1 MPVSVAR
8 LRTWF
13 AVLAIALALVV
24 SAIYVIRRYQA
35 RILQHIVTQKLGVEI
50 QQTTEGFSLSK
61 SEGGRTLFKISAKKA
76 TQYKDTGKA
85 RLGDV
90 NIIVYGRDAS
100 RFDQIYGADF
110 EYDPKTGNVVAH
122 GEVDFDLEANTQ
134 GPNRP
139 DQAAPSEL
147 KNPIHL
153 KTSGLIF
160 NQKTGMAQTDQEIE
174 FQVPEA
180 NGTARGVLYDS
191 HTNRLT
197 LNSDIHITTVG
208 PVVRTLVARHG
219 TVTKEPREAV
229 LESVKVTQ
237 PGSTITS
244 DRVKVLFKSDNNI
257 REILAD
263 GNVQATN
270 NGANSYD
277 VQSDKGDLQFGSS
290 NDLQL
295 AVLSQ
300 NARFHSSGERPM
312 HGSAE
317 QILVHFGPDTQPK
330 TIRLADNAH
339 VIQDPASSG
348 PPGQQQRTEIVADVL
363 DVDVHDG
370 KTPSKANTSGAAH
383 VNIDQPANGNQP
395 ATATVIQAGRFF
407 ADFNQDGHIEHIVAQ
422 PNTRVIS
429 TAAGQPEKVSA
440 SDKLEVFY
448 NAVGDL
454 ASLEQEGHFTYQ
466 EHLAQGGERTA
477 TARLAHYTPGDE
489 TLHLTGSPRI
499 TEAGMSM
506 TANLIHINRRTGEAI
521 AEGDV
526 KSTYSDLKAQPNG
539 AMLASSDPIHVT
551 AKKMVAHQDSGVALY
566 SGGSRLWQ
574 GANIV
579 EAPTIEFNRDNR
591 SLVAQGS
598 PQASKPVS
606 SVFVQK
612 DQSGKITPV
621 NVNARKLTYVDA
633 DRRARYEGGVTART
647 ADGFLSAD
655 HVDIYLKQSGTAAST
670 PQPTPSQLDRIIS
683 TGNVVLTQPGRR
695 GTGEQ
700 LTYFQ
705 DDGRFV
711 LTGGSPSV
719 SDVEHGTVRGT
730 SLTFFSK
737 DDRVLVEGSNAAP
750 TVTHT
755 RVTK

>member
-1 MPVSVAR
+1 MSLSIAR

-13 AVLAIALALVV
+13 AVLAVALLLVV
-24 SAIYVIRRYQA
+24 SGFYLVRRYQF
-35 RILQHIVTQKLGVEI
+35 RIMQHMVAKKLGVEI
-50 QQTTEGFSLSK
+50 QQSTEGFSLSK

-85 RLGDV
+85 LLEDV

-100 RFDQIYGADF
+100 RFDQIYGSDF
-110 EYDPKTGNVVAH
+110 EYDAKTGNVVAK

-153 KTSGLIF
+153 KTSGLVF
-160 NQKTGMAQTDQEIE
+160 NQKTGLAQTDQQIE
-174 FQVPEA
+174 FHVPEA

-197 LNSDIHITTVG
+197 LNSDIHITTIG
-208 PVVRTLVARHG
+208 PVPRTLVARHG
-219 TVTKEPREAV
+219 VVTKEPREAV
-229 LESVKVTQ
+229 LESVRVTQ
-237 PGSTITS
+237 PDSTIVS
-244 DRVKVLFKSDNNI
+244 DVVTILFRPDNNI
-257 REILAD
+257 SQILAN
-263 GNVQATN
+263 GHVQAASH
-270 NGANSYD
+270 GASSYE
-277 VQSDKGDLQFGSS
+277 VQAAKGDLQFGAS

-295 AVLSQ
+295 AVLSEGS
-300 NARFHSSGERPM
+300 RFRSSGERPM
-312 HGSAE
+312 HGFADR
-317 QILVHFGPDTQPK
+317 IFVHFGPDTQPR

-339 VIQDPASSG
+339 VIQDPAASG
-348 PPGQQQRTEIVADVL
+348 PASQQQRTEIVADVL
-363 DVDVHDG
+363 DVDVRDG

-383 VNIDQPANGNQP
+383 VVIDQPANGSQSV
-395 ATATVIQAGRFF
+395 TSTVVNAGRFF
-407 ADFNQDGHIEHIVAQ
+407 ADFNQGGHIQHILALPDAKVVS
-422 PNTRVIS
+422 R
-429 TAAGQPEKVSA
+429 AAGQDDKVST

-448 NAVGDL
+448 NAEGN
-454 ASLEQEGHFTYQ
+454 LESVVQEGNFTYR
-466 EHLAQGGERTA
+466 EKLAKGGERTA
-477 TARLAHYTPGDE
+477 NSRIAHYTPADE

-506 TANLIHINRRTGEAI
+506 TANVIHINRHTGEAV

-526 KSTYSDLKAQPNG
+526 KSTYSDLKAQPSG

-551 AKKMVAHQDSGVALY
+551 AKKMVAHEDSGIALY
-566 SGGSRLWQ
+566 TGGSRLWQ

-579 EAPTIEFNRDNR
+579 QAPTIEFNRDNR

-598 PQASKPVS
+598 PQAASPVS

-612 DQSGKITPV
+612 DKDGKVTPV
-621 NVNARKLTYVDA
+621 NVHARKLTYVDA
-633 DRRARYEGGVTART
+633 ERRARYEGGVTART
-647 ADGFLSAD
+647 ADGVLTAD
-655 HVDIYLKQSGTAAST
+655 HLDIYLKQSGTATA
-670 PQPTPSQLDRIIS
+670 PQPTPSQLDRIIAQ
-683 TGNVVLTQPGRR
+683 GNVVITQPGRR
-695 GTGEQ
+695 GSGDQ
-700 LTYFQ
+700 LIYYQ

-711 LTGGSPSV
+711 LSGGAPLI
-719 SDVEHGTVRGT
+719 SDAEHGTVRGT
-730 SLTFFSK
+730 TLTFFSK

-755 RVTK
+755 RVSR